1 MLTNIKSL
9 KNVIE
14 NQTLVLIKVSKIDKL
29 TQCSHRPCL
38 PSFSIS
44 LGPPPLCLHLFT
56 LELERK
62 DKQNI
67 NQHKKKKKEIHKEKR
82 LDDEKTT

>member
-1 MLTNIKSL
+1 
-9 KNVIE
+9 
-14 NQTLVLIKVSKIDKL
+14 
-29 TQCSHRPCL
+29 
-38 PSFSIS
+38 
-44 LGPPPLCLHLFT
+44 